1 MGAMPNRSCSFRS
14 QALGRLANV
23 GQALGGQAIGIGV
36 AYFTVA
42 MLITALLLLPVAKA
56 TYRVNEGEGY
66 FRFRHARLKEFA
78 ECGTMCDG
86 PVSKRG
92 RPVLP

>member
-1 MGAMPNRSCSFRS
+1 MPNRSCSFRS

-23 GQALGGQAIGIGV
+23 GQALGGQAIGVGL
-36 AYFTVA
+36 AFFTIV